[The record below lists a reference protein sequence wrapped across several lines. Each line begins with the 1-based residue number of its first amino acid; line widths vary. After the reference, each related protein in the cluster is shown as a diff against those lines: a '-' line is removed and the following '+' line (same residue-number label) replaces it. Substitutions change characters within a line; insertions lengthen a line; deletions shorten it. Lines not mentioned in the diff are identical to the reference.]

1 MSKVIVSVT
10 RTYTKQVQLEVDVPD
25 DVEDVLDYLDSDNNL
40 NDRINNAFNNA
51 VLYEDEQSMD
61 WEEK

>member
-40 NDRINNAFNNA
+40 NDRINNAFDNA

>member
-1 MSKVIVSVT
+1 MSKVIVSVN

-25 DVEDVLDYLDSDNNL
+25 DVEDVLDYLDSDNEL
-40 NDRINNAFNNA
+40 NDRINNAFDKA
-51 VLYEDEQSMD
+51 VLYEDEQSME

>member
-51 VLYEDEQSMD
+51 VLYEGEQSMG

>member
-10 RTYTKQVQLEVDVPD
+10 RTYTKQVQLEANVPD

-40 NDRINNAFNNA
+40 NDRINNAFDNA
-51 VLYEDEQSMD
+51 VFYGYEQSMD

>member
-1 MSKVIVSVT
+1 MSKIIVSVT
-10 RTYTKQVQLEVDVPD
+10 RTYTKQVQLKVDVPD

-51 VLYEDEQSMD
+51 VLYEDEQSLD

>member
-40 NDRINNAFNNA
+40 NDRINNAFDNA
-51 VLYEDEQSMD
+51 VLYEDEQSLD

>member
-51 VLYEDEQSMD
+51 VLYEDEQSLD